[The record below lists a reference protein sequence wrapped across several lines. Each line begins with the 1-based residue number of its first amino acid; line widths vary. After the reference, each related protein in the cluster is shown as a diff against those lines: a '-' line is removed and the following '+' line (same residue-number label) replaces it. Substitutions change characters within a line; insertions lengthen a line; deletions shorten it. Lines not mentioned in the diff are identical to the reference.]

1 MTSETF
7 IRRYYLPDTHIC
19 KDIIDW
25 FESNTE
31 LHHDGRVYF
40 ANNTMGV
47 DKDFKDSTCIS
58 VKDLSFAYS
67 QEPLAKFLDWLWGCV
82 NQYITDFPELDG
94 MAFAMSEGFNIQ
106 RYLPPDQGFKA
117 FHQERQSVETSNRLM
132 VFMLYLNTVND
143 LGGTEYKYYNH
154 VEKAEEGKLLIWP
167 PDFTHTHRGV
177 VSPTEKKY
185 VLTGWYSLISS

>member
-31 LHHDGRVYF
+31 LQYDGRVYF
-40 ANNTMGV
+40 SNNTMGV
-47 DKDFKDSTCIS
+47 NKDIKESTCIS
-58 VKDLSFAYS
+58 VTDLSFAYS
-67 QEPLAKFLDWLWGCV
+67 QEPLAKVLDWLWDCV

-94 MAFAMSEGFNIQ
+94 MTFAMSEGFNIQ

-117 FHQERQSVETSNRLM
+117 FHQERQSVQTSKRLM
-132 VFMLYLNTVND
+132 VFMMYLNTIND

-185 VLTGWYSLISS
+185 ILTGWYSLISV